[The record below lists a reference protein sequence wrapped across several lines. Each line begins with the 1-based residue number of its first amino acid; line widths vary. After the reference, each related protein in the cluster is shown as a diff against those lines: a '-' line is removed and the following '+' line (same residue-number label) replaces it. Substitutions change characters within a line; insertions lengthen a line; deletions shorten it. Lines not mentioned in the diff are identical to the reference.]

1 MVDKVEITEAETT
14 AEAPV
19 EEAVAERPEG
29 LPEKFKTVEDMAKSY
44 AELETKLG
52 SKPEEE
58 PAKEE
63 PKTET
68 PDNDL
73 EIAEKAVSEAGLDM
87 SALETEYKENG
98 ELNETSYEA
107 LEKAGIPKEYVDAFI
122 NGQTALQQ
130 QQSAEVKG
138 LVGGEEGYNEL
149 TAWASENLT
158 EGEKEAYNSSVNS
171 NNMDAIKLAVTGL
184 KAKFEAANGSEP
196 SLLSGKQAPS
206 SEGGYQSW
214 AQVTEAMADPRYSKD
229 SAYQEAVKAKLANS
243 NL

>member
-19 EEAVAERPEG
+19 EETTAERPDG
-29 LPEKFKTVEDMAKSY
+29 LPEKFKSVEDMAKSY

-52 SKPEEE
+52 SKPEET
-58 PAKEE
+58 PAEEE

-87 SALETEYKENG
+87 SSLESEYKENG
-98 ELNETSYEA
+98 ELNEKSYEA

-149 TAWASENLT
+149 TSWASENLT
-158 EGEKEAYNSSVNS
+158 EGEKEAYNNSVNS
-171 NNMDAIKLAVTGL
+171 NNMDSIKLAVAGL

-196 SLLSGKQAPS
+196 NLLNGKQAPS

-229 SAYQEAVKAKLANS
+229 TAYQDAVKSKLANS